1 METVDLCSSS
11 EGEISS
17 HSPRKKRKEEEEEEE
32 ELLVCLSS
40 DDDDDDDDDEEYLK
54 MPMILSVPPKSL
66 SPPAADSDYDS
77 FSDFE
82 VRKLHTTSTHHILTS
97 NETRGPSKR
106 EYHADLELPFSS
118 SIPIPKITRETDS
131 DSSEEELE
139 ITDKQPLKL
148 AAARK
153 YLSSEDDDSSDDDLL
168 FNSALSKPRTREDR
182 RKTRRQEQNVE
193 KSRSKATNK
202 AEIQHIRSLK
212 TFQKEQEKI
221 SKASKKDNAKQRSG
235 KFAKDEIAVIVE
247 PSLKESVYVPLQE
260 LEHTYG
266 YKGVEHNGLD
276 HGTVVFIRRDA
287 LKGGAE
293 SAVTAM
299 KSGRISGFEF
309 LNKLIVIFADPNKF
323 LELLEK
329 HDDETDNY
337 LKLEEYISELRRSWN
352 SSWKEL
358 NQPTPKIT
366 LLLPS
371 VKKALNKLWHSSST
385 HLHTSVPNLPPRDF
399 ELEDA
404 AMWCSIQFSVD
415 IIPLSGDEQLTD
427 FLQKMTRTISETP
440 YRDQVTELE
449 CIKKIRSD
457 LPATARPHEKARD
470 TWERMLLQVPQLSLQ
485 RARNVTQVYP
495 TMMSL
500 WNDYQNLE
508 ASDVQKEAAIADCL
522 GGKSQQ
528 MKISQSLFRILTSSD
543 PNELI

>member
-17 HSPRKKRKEEEEEEE
+17 YYPRKKRKEA

-40 DDDDDDDDDEEYLK
+40 DDDDDDDDDDNDEEYLK

-77 FSDFE
+77 FSGFE
-82 VRKLHTTSTHHILTS
+82 VRKLHTTTPHHILTS
-97 NETRGPSKR
+97 NETRGASKR
-106 EYHADLELPFSS
+106 EYHADLKLPYSS
-118 SIPIPKITRETDS
+118 SIPNTRITRETDS
-131 DSSEEELE
+131 DSSEEEIE

-168 FNSALSKPRTREDR
+168 FNSVLSKPRTIEDR
-182 RKTRRQEQNVE
+182 RKSRRREQSVE
-193 KSRSKATNK
+193 KSPSKATNE
-202 AEIQHIRSLK
+202 AEIQRNRSLK
-212 TFQKEQEKI
+212 IFQKEQEKI
-221 SKASKKDNAKQRSG
+221 SKASKKDSAKQRSG

-260 LEHTYG
+260 LEHKYG
-266 YKGVEHNGLD
+266 YKVVEHNGLD

-299 KSGRISGFEF
+299 KSGRTSGFEF

-337 LKLEEYISELRRSWN
+337 SKLEEYISELRRSWN
-352 SSWKEL
+352 SNWKEL

-371 VKKALNKLWHSSST
+371 VKEALNKLWHSSST
-385 HLHTSVPNLPPRDF
+385 HLHTSVPNLLPRDF

-427 FLQKMTRTISETP
+427 FLQKMTRSISETP

-485 RARNVTQVYP
+485 RARNATQVYP
-495 TMMSL
+495 TIMSL

-508 ASDVQKEAAIADCL
+508 CRRAGSSE
-522 GGKSQQ
+522 
-528 MKISQSLFRILTSSD
+528 TSSG
-543 PNELI
+543 